1 MVKRIRRGGRKRS
14 HRRFKKKTV
23 CSLLK
28 IYHTN
33 IRGYESKTE
42 SMKLIAKEINPDIV
56 TLNETLYKGKK
67 RFTWKVTKVLEE
79 TGRIPMGVALPH

>member
-1 MVKRIRRGGRKRS
+1 MRL
-14 HRRFKKKTV
+14 F
-23 CSLLK
+23 
-28 IYHTN
+28 
-33 IRGYESKTE
+33 
-42 SMKLIAKEINPDIV
+42 AKEINPDIV